1 MSVYAFTGA
10 AGTGK
15 TKRLVETL
23 EKRLAKVG
31 LLEDQRVLALTRMH
45 GSRFRMIERLA
56 GSTARRVVDCMTVD
70 RFAWE
75 LVSRWRSRLRDLG
88 HRSPTEFEYDATCDA
103 AALLLTEP
111 VVADWVNHRFPLAL
125 IDEFQDCRTGRLGVA
140 QGTRDKG

>member
-15 TKRLVETL
+15 TKRLVEKL
-23 EKRLAKVG
+23 EGRLQEAA
-31 LLEDQRVLALTRMH
+31 LLPEQRVVALTRMH

-56 GSTARRVVDCMTVD
+56 ESAARRIVDCMTLD

-88 HRSPTEFEYDATCDA
+88 YAAPTEFE
-103 AALLLTEP
+103 
-111 VVADWVNHRFPLAL
+111 
-125 IDEFQDCRTGRLGVA
+125 
-140 QGTRDKG
+140 